1 MEGTRTSDRGI
12 REKLLEDL
20 RSNKENIKV
29 INELDLNS
37 ARIDIAIINKEFF
50 CGYEI
55 KSDRDTLRRLSMQI
69 QIYGYVLDKITIVVG
84 LSKLFKANE
93 MIPDFWGII
102 TARKRNG
109 QIILKEVRKPKQN
122 TNINKGWLSQKL
134 WRSDIVEILKSKNLY
149 KGKSRYYR
157 DYLANFLMENI
168 SLDELRYYIRNILVN
183 RIY

>member
-1 MEGTRTSDRGI
+1 MEETRTSDRGI
-12 REKLLEDL
+12 RDKLLENL
-20 RSNKENIKV
+20 RANKENLKV

-37 ARIDIAIINKEFF
+37 ARIDIAIINKDFF

-84 LSKLFKANE
+84 ISKLFKVNE

-102 TARKRNG
+102 MARKRNG
-109 QIILKEVRKPKQN
+109 QVILKEVRKPKQN

-134 WRSDIVEILKSKNLY
+134 WRSDIVKILKLKDLY

-157 DYLANFLMENI
+157 DNLARFLMENI
-168 SLDELRYYIRNILVN
+168 SLDELRYYIRNILIN